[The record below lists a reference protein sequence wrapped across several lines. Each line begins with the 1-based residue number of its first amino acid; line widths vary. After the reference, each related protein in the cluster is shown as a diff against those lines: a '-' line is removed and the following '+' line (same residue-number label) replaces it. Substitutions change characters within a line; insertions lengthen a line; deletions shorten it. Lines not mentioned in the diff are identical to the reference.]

1 MILSTY
7 STIRDNKVILAF
19 VKEGMVW
26 KFYTNI
32 TNIRTIDRKTNSRG
46 IVSDKNNQNSSN
58 RIDLTSLSRI
68 SFSLEN
74 NKNNSLITL
83 FIGFVTKN

>member
-19 VKEGMVW
+19 VKEAMVW

-58 RIDLTSLSRI
+58 RIDLTCLLRI

-74 NKNNSLITL
+74 KTIP
-83 FIGFVTKN
+83 